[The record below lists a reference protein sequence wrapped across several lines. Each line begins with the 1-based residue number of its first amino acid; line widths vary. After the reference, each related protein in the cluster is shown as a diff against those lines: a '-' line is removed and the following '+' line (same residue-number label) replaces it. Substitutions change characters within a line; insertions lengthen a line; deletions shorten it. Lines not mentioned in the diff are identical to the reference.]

1 MSQTAALV
9 NLLEMCVLGKFV
21 IQRHFASGFVVCH
34 DAGDGWARVKC
45 ADSYI
50 ESVVRRRPS
59 FTMSP
64 RVPVVPRCHII
75 HVFRSLCCKPKTDAQ
90 WNQDA

>member
-45 ADSYI
+45 
-50 ESVVRRRPS
+50 ELVQ
-59 FTMSP
+59 
-64 RVPVVPRCHII
+64 
-75 HVFRSLCCKPKTDAQ
+75 L
-90 WNQDA
+90 